1 MKLAEGSSL
10 FLDLVRAG
18 AAQMVVFGH
27 AMSYFGIFNI
37 LHEPNI
43 PWMQNIAVVLFF
55 ILSGFIIS
63 HTVAQRVS
71 AQPTYGF
78 YDYFVERFS
87 RVFSAF
93 IPALVLVLLV
103 DFVSRAL
110 APDAYRYMSGFDA
123 QTFVANLFM
132 LQDYPFS
139 FFFECCTSF
148 GSARPFWTIAVE
160 WWIYMFYGFLVLVL
174 ARRATVQT
182 LLIGVLLAAVPFFHA
197 TLGRG
202 NGLAVVWFFGV
213 IMYLLISDGRMF
225 KVANSV
231 KVLVVLLSLFAAA
244 FRSAVVGMTAYDPIF
259 AFLLALALIYCVDL
273 FSSVTVPS
281 TVATIV
287 RAGAGYS
294 FTLYLVHY
302 TVLDFLDVHFKHIN
316 PYVLF
321 AVGLIVSNVLG
332 YYIAL
337 FTEQHLTRWVRQRL
351 KDKRSGLLRWFWSKE
366 V

>member
-27 AMSYFGIFNI
+27 AMSYFGVFNI

-63 HTVAQRVS
+63 YTVAQRISV
-71 AQPTYGF
+71 QPTYGF

-87 RVFSAF
+87 RIFSAF

-103 DFVSRAL
+103 DLVSRAL
-110 APDAYRYMSGFDA
+110 APDAYRYISGFDIR
-123 QTFVANLFM
+123 TFVANLFM

-139 FFFECCTSF
+139 FFFDCCTSF

-174 ARRATVQT
+174 SKHTSVKS
-182 LLIGVLLAAVPFFHA
+182 LLIGVLLAVVPFFHA

-202 NGLAVVWFFGV
+202 NGLAIVWFFGV
-213 IMYLLISDGRMF
+213 IMYLLITDGRMF
-225 KVANSV
+225 KVGNSV
-231 KVLVVLLSLFAAA
+231 KVLVILLSLFAAA
-244 FRSAVVGMTAYDPIF
+244 FRSAVVGMKAYDPIF
-259 AFLLALALIYCVDL
+259 AFLLALALIYCVDI
-273 FSSVTVPS
+273 FSSITFPS
-281 TVATIV
+281 VIATIIKV
-287 RAGAGYS
+287 GAGYS
-294 FTLYLVHY
+294 FTLYLLHY
-302 TVLDFLDVHFKHIN
+302 TILDFLDVHFK
-316 PYVLF
+316 YVNSYLLF
-321 AVGLIVSNVLG
+321 AIGLIVSNVLS
-332 YYIAL
+332 YYVAFL
-337 FTEQHLTRWVRQRL
+337 
-351 KDKRSGLLRWFWSKE
+351 RSDA
-366 V
+366 